1 MIIILVGES
10 ASGKTSLANEFVK
23 RNPTFERAVTYTT
36 RPKRIDGVDGRDYH
50 FVTDEEFYKM
60 ERQSLFIETAT
71 YNNWHYGTSKVS
83 FSPERNY
90 VVVLNPSGMR
100 EFKRTYPDHSQ
111 YRTVYLCVDR
121 RTRLIKLLRRN
132 DNIEE
137 AYRRSLSDV
146 GQFDNVWREVDIV
159 LENDRHEKSV
169 EELCKELESRINV

>member
-10 ASGKTSLANEFVK
+10 ASGKTCLANEFVK
-23 RNPTFERAVTYTT
+23 RNPSFDRVVTYTT
-36 RPKRIDGVDGRDYH
+36 RPRRIKEVNGVDYH
-50 FVTDEEFYKM
+50 FITDEEFYKM

-71 YNNWHYGTSKVS
+71 YNDWHYGTSIVS

-100 EFKRTYPDHSQ
+100 EFKRAYPDHSQ

-121 RTRLIKLLRRN
+121 RTRLIKLLQRN

-159 LENDRHEKSV
+159 LGNDKHEKSV